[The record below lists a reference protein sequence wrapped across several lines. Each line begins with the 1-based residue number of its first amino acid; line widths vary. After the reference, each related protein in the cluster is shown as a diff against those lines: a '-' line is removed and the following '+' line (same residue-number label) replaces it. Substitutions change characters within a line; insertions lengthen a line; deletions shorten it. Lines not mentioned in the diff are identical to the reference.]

1 MIKNKII
8 RPLEGI
14 RVIGLEQYMAG
25 PYCTMLLADAGAEV
39 IKIEKPN
46 VGDPRR
52 HMPPFAE
59 KGSIKKAAGFMGYN
73 RNKKSLALN
82 LQSPEGKDI
91 FKKLVNTADVV
102 VENLRPGA
110 MKKIGLTYNEMGNQ
124 NSKLIWALISGF
136 GQLDGYRGPYSE
148 RPAFDIVTEAM
159 SGIMHQVGFAD
170 KPPSWT
176 IYGMADIY
184 TGMVTSYGVMQ
195 ALFMREK
202 TGKGQ
207 LIDSAMFDN
216 MLSLNEAMVALHS
229 VTKQSPTRGKPKNL
243 FPRGAFKTKDGYI
256 ALNVPDNII
265 WERLCKTIQRED
277 LATDKRCKT
286 GVERAANSEY
296 IQKIIDDWL
305 IQFTRAEAIEELNNN
320 GVPTGPINTAP
331 DIFSDPHVQ
340 SRKLLM
346 TIEDEEVG
354 TYQFSRTPPLMSASP
369 ELPNRR
375 SPKLGE
381 HSEAILS
388 ELGYNPKEISQ
399 LISKGISATPHRN
412 QT

>member
-1 MIKNKII
+1 MTKNKII

-229 VTKQSPTRGKPKNL
+229 VTKHSPTRGKPKNL

-277 LATDKRCKT
+277 LAKDKRCKT

-305 IQFTRAEAIEELNNN
+305 IQFTRAEAIE
-320 GVPTGPINTAP
+320 
-331 DIFSDPHVQ
+331 
-340 SRKLLM
+340 
-346 TIEDEEVG
+346 
-354 TYQFSRTPPLMSASP
+354 
-369 ELPNRR
+369 
-375 SPKLGE
+375 
-381 HSEAILS
+381 
-388 ELGYNPKEISQ
+388 
-399 LISKGISATPHRN
+399 
-412 QT
+412 

>member
-1 MIKNKII
+1 MTKNKII

-381 HSEAILS
+381 HSEPILS

-399 LISKGISATPHRN
+399 LISKGISATPHSN
-412 QT
+412 QA

>member
-82 LQSPEGKDI
+82 LQSPEGKDV

-229 VTKQSPTRGKPKNL
+229 VTKQSPARGKPKNL

-305 IQFTRAEAIEELNNN
+305 IKFTRAEAIQELNNN

-340 SRKLLM
+340 CRKLLM

-381 HSEAILS
+381 HSESILS

-399 LISKGISATPHRN
+399 LISKGISGTPRRN

>member
-1 MIKNKII
+1 MINNNIT

-59 KGSIKKAAGFMGYN
+59 KGGIKKAAGFMGYN
-73 RNKKSLALN
+73 RNKKSLSLN
-82 LQSPEGKDI
+82 LQSPEGKNI

-110 MKKIGLTYNEMGNQ
+110 MAKIGLTYNEMGTQ

-159 SGIMHQVGFAD
+159 SGIMHQVGFSD

-229 VTKQSPTRGKPKNL
+229 VTKQSPARGKPKNL

-265 WERLCKTIQRED
+265 WERLCRTIQRED
-277 LATDKRCKT
+277 LVTDKRCKT
-286 GVERAANSEY
+286 GVERAENSEY
-296 IQKIIDDWL
+296 IQKVLDDWL
-305 IQFTRAEAIEELNNN
+305 IQFTRTEAIEELNNN
-320 GVPTGPINTAP
+320 GVPTGPINTAS

-346 TIEDEEVG
+346 KIEDEEVG

-369 ELPNRR
+369 ELPDRR

-381 HSEAILS
+381 HSKEILS
-388 ELGYNPKEISQ
+388 ELGYKSEEINNF
-399 LISKGISATPHRN
+399 ISKGITDAPEKN
-412 QT
+412 

>member
-1 MIKNKII
+1 MIKNNII

-59 KGSIKKAAGFMGYN
+59 KDNIKKAAGFMGYN

-82 LQSPEGKDI
+82 LQSPEGINI
-91 FKKLVNTADVV
+91 FKKLANTADVV

-110 MKKIGLTYNEMGNQ
+110 MEKIGLTYNKMGSQ
-124 NSKLIWALISGF
+124 NNKLIWALISGF

-229 VTKQSPTRGKPKNL
+229 VTKQSPARGKPKNL
-243 FPRGAFKTKDGYI
+243 FPRGAFKTRDGYI

-265 WERLCKTIQRED
+265 WERLCRTIQRED
-277 LATDKRCKT
+277 LVTDKRCKT

-346 TIEDEEVG
+346 EIEDEEVG
-354 TYQFSRTPPLMSASP
+354 TYQFSRTPPLMSAAP
-369 ELPNRR
+369 ELPHRR

-381 HSEAILS
+381 HSEEILS
-388 ELGYNPKEISQ
+388 ELGYKSEEINKF
-399 LISKGISATPHRN
+399 ISKGITGTPQKN
-412 QT
+412 QI

>member
-305 IQFTRAEAIEELNNN
+305 IQFTRAGAIEELNNN

-346 TIEDEEVG
+346 TIKDEEVG
-354 TYQFSRTPPLMSASP
+354 SAPRWRRLRTP
-369 ELPNRR
+369 RR
-375 SPKLGE
+375 
-381 HSEAILS
+381 AV
-388 ELGYNPKEISQ
+388 
-399 LISKGISATPHRN
+399 
-412 QT
+412 

>member
-148 RPAFDIVTEAM
+148 RPAFDIVKEAM

-216 MLSLNEAMVALHS
+216 MLSLNEAMVVLHS
-229 VTKQSPTRGKPKNL
+229 VTKQSPARGKPKNL

-305 IQFTRAEAIEELNNN
+305 IQFTRAEAIEKLNNN

-381 HSEAILS
+381 HSESILT

-399 LISKGISATPHRN
+399 LILNGISDTPNRN
-412 QT
+412 HT